1 MKTKFAC
8 PRCRSVL
15 NPGEAIILTVRV
27 GDARGLIQL
36 SPEPADYRY
45 VCDDSFGENLQIGDR
60 VDFSCPV
67 CSEDLTSPQSAKLV
81 EILILAPE
89 GKIYSAQFSRICGE
103 QATFVHDGREIRAYG
118 RDTANFDDLT
128 FEEHDRWW

>member
-15 NPGEAIILTVRV
+15 NPGEAIVLAVRV

-45 VCDDSFGENLQIGDR
+45 VCDDSFGDHLQIGDE
-60 VDFSCPV
+60 VDFACPV
-67 CSEDLTSPQSAKLV
+67 CCEDLTSPHSEKLV
-81 EILILAPE
+81 EILILTPDDEVHA
-89 GKIYSAQFSRICGE
+89 AQFSRICGE
-103 QATFVHDGREIRAYG
+103 HATFVHDGRETRSFG
-118 RDTANFDDLT
+118 KDRSRFDDLT
-128 FEEHDRWW
+128 FDEHDRWW